1 MKEMREKDLERIHA
15 EQMAVKSVVQT
26 HMETRR
32 KRSEDREFANNF
44 AQIRNLI
51 TKQTH
56 LGEMIKNKTNALKR
70 NKANAQNIRKD
81 EKDFI
86 ERKNQMINGNK
97 NQSNAAIA
105 NNVTKQAINSTL
117 FDPCEIQEI
126 TFQQRQG
133 VQTAVVSPSGGGR
146 MSLGKSRKII
156 NLKKDSGEIST
167 VQRNLDTVN
176 AASKGSIFGSNDSR
190 GIINQDGIKVIDYV
204 PNHN

>member
-1 MKEMREKDLERIHA
+1 MRIYQKFNKDEKELMRDLREKDNERIHA
-15 EQMAVKSVVQT
+15 EQMVVKNVVQT

-70 NKANAQNIRKD
+70 NKANAQMIRKD

-86 ERKNQMINGNK
+86 ERKNQMHTGGSK
-97 NQSNAAIA
+97 NQSSVNIQ
-105 NNVTKQAINSTL
+105 NNTTKQAINSTL

-133 VQTAVVSPSGGGR
+133 VQTAAVSPSGGR
-146 MSLGKSRKII
+146 ISLGKSRKII
-156 NLKKDSGEIST
+156 NLKKESGELST
-167 VQRNLDTVN
+167 VNKQFDTVN
-176 AASKGSIFGSNDSR
+176 AASKGSIIGTNDSR
-190 GIINQDGIKVIDYV
+190 GVIN
-204 PNHN
+204 